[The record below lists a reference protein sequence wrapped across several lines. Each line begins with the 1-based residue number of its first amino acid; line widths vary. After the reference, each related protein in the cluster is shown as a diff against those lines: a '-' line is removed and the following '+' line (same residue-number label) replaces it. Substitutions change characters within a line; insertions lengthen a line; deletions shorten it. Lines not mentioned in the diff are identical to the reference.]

1 MDGMGGGSLPR
12 ISVPQLL
19 RQPKPR
25 KDYFGTALRGFVTGN
40 EIGRQRALDAM
51 ARQKMVDDDLFRRTV
66 EDRQAKQAEE
76 AAKLQRDQAADLART
91 RDETIATGQ
100 FNRRKGNIDLALSGF
115 DGFQKDAEVASAT
128 APFYDEAKGYAE
140 MLPGESMDDPVF
152 RSTVSGLVGKAK
164 GEADKVYSR
173 KAELDKEKA
182 RIAGDRVAMTG
193 RRMEM
198 LTPAQTKE
206 VTGIENTIRNVDR
219 LDSKIRELDASGKYP
234 GLYGMKVNQAAKYLE
249 GQDVDATVLNAMI
262 TGTIADYIFQVSGK
276 AVTEQEFA
284 RLRNVTA
291 NQDDTVQSAVG
302 KLKAFRTFMAD
313 RKEDTL
319 RGYELSDKNVNPG
332 WRASDYS
339 GKPAAGTSAP
349 AAVPSTFKPR
359 GK

>member
-1 MDGMGGGSLPR
+1 MDGMGGGGSLPR

-66 EDRQAKQAEE
+66 EARQAKQQEE
-76 AAKLQRDQAADLART
+76 SMALQRAQAEDLKRT
-91 RDETIATGQ
+91 RDETVATGQ

-152 RSTVSGLVGKAK
+152 REAVTGLVGKAK
-164 GEADKVYSR
+164 GAADTVYQR
-173 KAELDKEKA
+173 KATLEKDKA
-182 RIAGDRVAMTG
+182 HIMGDRVAAT
-193 RRMEM
+193 REKTEM
-198 LTPAQTKE
+198 LSDGQVRE
-206 VTGIENTIRNVDR
+206 VTGTENTIRNVDR
-219 LDSKIRELDASGKYP
+219 LSSKARELAASGKYP

-249 GQDVDATVLNAMI
+249 GQDVDTAVLNAMM
-262 TGTIADYIFQVSGK
+262 TGTLADYIFQVSGK

-284 RLRNVTA
+284 RLRQVTA
-291 NQDDTVQSAVG
+291 NQDDTFQVAVA
-302 KLKAFRTFMAD
+302 KLDAFRRFMAD
-313 RKEDTL
+313 RKQDML
-319 RGYELSDKNVNPG
+319 RGYELQGKTVNPG
-332 WRASDYS
+332 WRENDYAS
-339 GKPAAGTSAP
+339 KPAAGGQ
-349 AAVPSTFKPR
+349 PSTFKPD
-359 GK
+359 GE